1 MMFMEVGLVLIVAF
15 AMTFR
20 SMQRQAAAASG
31 QSGTVATDA
40 GGAARSAGARTAAG
54 ASLACALLVPASL
67 VLLPIPFHL
76 EVQAPLAGIILGVL
90 ALVRLGNRSAPGWR
104 VVARLGIALSMAWI
118 LLVFAAFALMLSE

>member
-1 MMFMEVGLVLIVAF
+1 MFMEVGLLLIVAF

-20 SMQRQAAAASG
+20 SMQRHAAAASG

-40 GGAARSAGARTAAG
+40 GGATRSTCARTAAG

-67 VLLPIPFHL
+67 LLPPIPFHL

-90 ALVRLGNRSAPGWR
+90 ALARLGNRFTPRWR
-104 VVARLGIALSMAWI
+104 MAAWLGIGLSATWI
-118 LLVFAAFALMLSE
+118 LLVFAAFGLMLSE